1 MRARTH
7 IALTLAV
14 LAAGPFTVKAQEH
27 DHDHGTERLGRVTF
41 PVTCTP
47 AAQQRFERGM
57 AMLHSFWWEQAPRE
71 FQAVLAADP
80 SCAMAH
86 WGLAINAW
94 GNPFTGGPQGDDLK
108 NGAASAIRAGELG
121 ARTARERGFI
131 AAAQALYRDY
141 STVASAVRLRAY
153 SDTLA
158 RVYRDNSSDPEVSL
172 YYALS
177 LIATASPTDTTFAR
191 QKMAAAILNPLFTR
205 FPDHPGLAHYII
217 HANDSPRLAELG
229 LEAAR
234 LYATI
239 APDAPH
245 AQHMPSHIFIRLGLW
260 DETIAS
266 NRRSFDAGI
275 QYVKDQ
281 GLQGAWYHEFHAL
294 DYMTYGYLQEG
305 RDSAARAMVNVGLAI
320 KEIRGPTALTRGYN
334 RTAMEARLP
343 LERSDWAAAAKFT
356 LSDSITVF
364 NQMLAHF
371 TRGIGAA
378 RSGLVDQARLEV
390 AGLER
395 VENTLAERGDPYWA
409 RIAGIKRQAVE
420 AWVLLASGDTAKAL
434 EAAAAAA
441 EREDV
446 TEKHPVTPGE
456 LLPARELEADMHLA
470 LKHYPMARAAYLKVL
485 ERERRRAR
493 AMFGAARAAELA
505 GDRATAASE
514 YRTFLAQMEHADRTR
529 SELTIARAGSDGR

>member
-7 IALTLAV
+7 FALTLA
-14 LAAGPFTVKAQEH
+14 LLSAGPFTVQAQ
-27 DHDHGTERLGRVTF
+27 DHDHQHGTDELGRVVF
-41 PVTCTP
+41 PVSCNATAGP
-47 AAQQRFERGM
+47 RFERAM
-57 AMLHSFWWEQAPRE
+57 AMLHSFWWEEAPQE
-71 FQAVLAADP
+71 FRRVIEADP
-80 SCAMAH
+80 RCAMAY

-94 GNPFTGGPQGDDLK
+94 GNPFTGGPQGEDLK
-108 NGAASAIRAGELG
+108 NGAAAANRAAELG
-121 ARTARERGFI
+121 APTAREQGFI
-131 AAAQALYRDY
+131 AAGQALYRDY
-141 STVASAVRLRAY
+141 AAVASAVRLRAY

-158 RVYRDNSSDPEVSL
+158 RVYRDYTSDPEVSL

-177 LIATASPTDTTFAR
+177 LIATASPTDTTFER
-191 QKMAAAILNPLFTR
+191 QKKAAAILNPLFAR
-205 FPDHPGLAHYII
+205 FPEHPGLAHYII
-217 HANDSPRLAELG
+217 HANDSPRLAQLG

-234 LYATI
+234 RYATI

-275 QYVKDQ
+275 QYVKTQ
-281 GLQGAWYHEFHAL
+281 GLTGAWYHEFHAL

-420 AWVLLASGDTAKAL
+420 AWVLLAAGDTAKAL

-485 ERERRRAR
+485 KRERRRAR

-505 GDRATAASE
+505 GDRATATRE
-514 YRTFLAQMEHADRTR
+514 YRAFLEQMNRADSPRP
-529 SELTIARAGSDGR
+529 ELAIARAGVTGQ